1 MLVLLTNQRHHYR
14 DTGGYLAACA
24 RRDGSVT
31 CHECHAAAA
40 GRVCLVTVSLRS
52 LADLPA
58 DTVTPLASCP
68 APGRGTP
75 HFMLN
80 TFNFPPNCPSTS
92 TSPAPGSAAWMLRKL
107 AAELSGDEMKAG
119 ASGWWLGQQR
129 DDLRWWRR
137 K

>member
-1 MLVLLTNQRHHYR
+1 MLPTTSPTK
-14 DTGGYLAACA
+14 DTIIGTGGYLAACA

-68 APGRGTP
+68 APGRGRGGG
-75 HFMLN
+75 HHIS
-80 TFNFPPNCPSTS
+80 C
-92 TSPAPGSAAWMLRKL
+92 
-107 AAELSGDEMKAG
+107 
-119 ASGWWLGQQR
+119 
-129 DDLRWWRR
+129 
-137 K
+137 